1 MTAQAN
7 WTNLL
12 FSFFS
17 SSRRYSPKAL
27 EQSIEFIRDTIAMRD
42 DANGTTGTSPTGEKC
57 HRGSKNTKNIVG
69 IIGPGSSAVTI
80 QVQNLLQLFNIPQI
94 GYSATSRELSR
105 KDFYKYFLRVVP
117 SDEFQSKLMVD
128 VLLKL
133 NWSYVITVN
142 SEGEYFERFLAVVFR
157 RMPAEAKRVTFFAR
171 FFLSFLSCFGF
182 PRGVCLFVC
191 FFGRGL

>member
-1 MTAQAN
+1 
-7 WTNLL
+7 
-12 FSFFS
+12 
-17 SSRRYSPKAL
+17 
-27 EQSIEFIRDTIAMRD
+27 MRD
-42 DANGTTGTSPTGEKC
+42 DANGTTGTGPTGEKC
-57 HRGSKNTKNIVG
+57 TRGSKKTKNIVG

-142 SEGEYFERFLAVVFR
+142 SEGEYDCMPCGSGHFTAVRFHR
-157 RMPAEAKRVTFFAR
+157 
-171 FFLSFLSCFGF
+171 
-182 PRGVCLFVC
+182 
-191 FFGRGL
+191 